1 MNNTALGFISGL
13 VVMGVLLCTMLH
25 TCCDNSVSNYALNN
39 PKYKIDT
46 ITKIHNG
53 DTTYTYKFVRK

>member
-1 MNNTALGFISGL
+1 MGDTALGFIAGL
-13 VVMGVLLCTMLH
+13 FAMGVLLCFALH

-46 ITKIHNG
+46 IATVHNG
-53 DTTYTYKFVRK
+53 DTIYTYKFARK